1 MTGLVVRSERSL
13 VRAKSGS
20 HRHLVVKV
28 NAPKLA
34 GTAARRPMNLAFV
47 LDRSGSMAH
56 GKLDFAKGAALEG
69 IGRLQQSDRFAVV
82 VYDQE
87 IDVTTPSTL
96 ATETSKREATR
107 ALNEVHARGSTDLC
121 SGWLTGCRQI
131 AARLDETHVA
141 RALLFT
147 DGQANHG
154 ETGHEAL
161 AQHAAELRA
170 RGIVTSTFGI
180 GLDFDERLLRTIA
193 DAGGGN
199 ARFIESNAD
208 FARLLR
214 EELSDTMDVVHRGLI
229 LHIQTPHG
237 PLGEAIG
244 VEVVGPW
251 PVTKREGGF
260 DVALGDL
267 VSEEQ
272 LEFVLRIMLP
282 PGAVGTTA
290 ELQFSLSERDGAVE
304 SPAAS
309 AGWTWETHDANDR
322 QPRDVAV
329 DRLVAARHADRAR
342 EAAVLANRGR
352 DYGAAKRLL
361 IRVADRIGGYAGHDS
376 ILREIEATLR
386 ADAVKYSTI
395 MDGRSQKE
403 AYYQSTS
410 SLRGRTASGSATR
423 HPRHEEPGE

>member
-1 MTGLVVRSERSL
+1 MTDLSVRSERAL

-34 GTAARRPMNLAFV
+34 GAAARRPMNLAFI
-47 LDRSGSMAH
+47 LDHSGSMSN

-69 IGRLQQSDRFAVV
+69 IGRLQPADRFAVV
-82 VYDQE
+82 VYDQHVT
-87 IDVTTPSTL
+87 ITTPSTP
-96 ATETSKREATR
+96 ASETSKREAAR
-107 ALNEVHARGSTDLC
+107 ALNDVHPRGSTDLC
-121 SGWLTGCRQI
+121 SGWLSGCRQI
-131 AARLDETHVA
+131 AARLEENQVA
-141 RALLFT
+141 RSLLFT

-154 ETGHEAL
+154 ETDPNAL
-161 AQHAAELRA
+161 ALHASALRE

-180 GLDFDERLLRTIA
+180 GLDFDEQLLRRIA
-193 DAGGGN
+193 DSGGGN
-199 ARFIESNAD
+199 SRFIESNAD

-214 EELSDTMDVVHRGLI
+214 EELSDTMDVVHRGLV
-229 LHIQTPHG
+229 LHIQAPAC

-251 PVTKREGGF
+251 IVSKCEGGF
-260 DVALGDL
+260 TVALGDL

-290 ELQFSLSERDGAVE
+290 ELSFSLTDRDGAVQ
-304 SPAAS
+304 SPPAS
-309 AGWTWETHDANDR
+309 AGWTWETHDANDK

-329 DRLVAARHADRAR
+329 DRLVAARHGDRAR
-342 EAAVLANRGR
+342 EQAVLANRRR
-352 DYGAAKRLL
+352 DYGTAKRLL
-361 IRVADRIGGYAGHDS
+361 IRVADRIGAYAGQDS
-376 ILREIEATLR
+376 ILREIEAGLR
-386 ADAVKYSTI
+386 QDAVKYGTI

-423 HPRHEEPGE
+423 FPRHEEPGE